1 MRNNSITYKILFV
14 IIILFFITSITAL
27 YVIDYKLSIISDKS
41 QKERYIE
48 KIDLIISRLESY
60 QKRLSKTGIEDIY
73 IADFQQLSLSRLKE
87 NYYKDNPQ
95 KVYPTIIN
103 NEGKILLSND
113 NNIGNMLY
121 KVTNK
126 FSAAKPLNTYN
137 RYFNYMGKKYWAIYK
152 YFPEWKWHI
161 AYIMPLNIKYA
172 NVKKIRDNLAIIMII
187 STVITI
193 ILLIL
198 TLTRIIKPIIHLTN
212 VADKIANG
220 NLKQSIDVNTN
231 DEVGRLAHAFDKM
244 RLSIIE
250 QITQLHSEVIE
261 RKQAEENLL
270 ITLNSIGDAVIST
283 DNLGRIVHMNP
294 IALKLTGWTLDD
306 AANKP
311 LLEVFNI
318 INSRTREQCI
328 SPVTRILNTGSVVNI
343 DSNTLL
349 ISKTNIEYNIADS
362 AAPIRDENNNV
373 IGVVLVFRDVT
384 ERYKLESQ
392 LRQSDKMQAV
402 GQLAGGVAHDF
413 NNMLGGIIGATE
425 ILHNYLDG
433 SKQAE
438 ELYSIII
445 NASDRAAELTQQLL
459 AFARKKKIGSTTIN
473 LHEIIEDSVSLLK
486 RTIDKSIAIK
496 CAFNADTDAIIGDPS
511 QLQNILIN
519 LGINASHA
527 MPEGGVLSF
536 SSKNIFL
543 DEQYCSSSNFD
554 LTPGDYIEIEI
565 TDTGCGIPPEHI
577 DRIFEPFF
585 TTKTNGKGTGLG
597 LSAVYGSV
605 IQHHGAIRIN
615 SQLQKYTTFYL
626 LFPNT
631 NEDNNNKTTM
641 ENSYQTGEGTI
652 LVIDDEQLM
661 RTTAE
666 AILNNAGYSVILAE
680 NGKIGLEKYIQ
691 YKESVDLVILDM
703 IMPVMNGK
711 ECFNGI
717 KDIAPDAKIILA
729 SGFTKDEDIE
739 RMKQKNLCAFISK
752 PYRSSELIN
761 LIASILNDQTNF

>member
-27 YVIDYKLSIISDKS
+27 YVIDYKLSIISDKD

-48 KIDLIISRLESY
+48 KLDLIISRLESY
-60 QKRLSKTGIEDIY
+60 QKRLAKTGIEDLY
-73 IADFQQLSLSRLKE
+73 IADFQQLSLSRLKD
-87 NYYKDNPQ
+87 NYYKDNAQ
-95 KVYPTIIN
+95 KIYPAIIN
-103 NEGKILLSND
+103 NEGKVLLSKD
-113 NNIGNMLY
+113 SHIAETLY
-121 KVTNK
+121 KITNK
-126 FSAAKPLNTYN
+126 FFAAEAINSGN
-137 RYFNYMGKKYWAIYK
+137 SYFNYMGKKYWAIYK

-161 AYIMPLNIKYA
+161 AYIMPVNLKYSD
-172 NVKKIRDNLAIIMII
+172 VKEIRNNLAIIMFL
-187 STVITI
+187 STIITI
-193 ILLIL
+193 FLLII

-212 VADKIANG
+212 VADKISNG
-220 NLKQSIDVNTN
+220 NLEQVIDVNTN
-231 DEVGRLAHAFDKM
+231 DEVGRLANAFDKM
-244 RLSIIE
+244 RISIIE
-250 QITQLHSEVIE
+250 QISQLNSEVIE

-283 DNLGRIVHMNP
+283 DNLGKIIHMNP
-294 IALKLTGWTLDD
+294 VALKLTGWILDD
-306 AANKP
+306 AINKP

-318 INSRTREQCI
+318 INSYTREQCI
-328 SPVTRILNTGSVVNI
+328 SPVTRILDTGDIVNI
-343 DSNTLL
+343 DTNTLL

-362 AAPIRDENNNV
+362 AAPIRDENQNI

-433 SKQAE
+433 SSQAE

-459 AFARKKKIGSTTIN
+459 AFARKKKIGSTAIKLHKIIN
-473 LHEIIEDSVSLLK
+473 DSVSLLK

-496 CAFNADTDAIIGDPS
+496 CTLNADTDAIIGDPS

-519 LGINASHA
+519 LGINSSHA

-536 SSKNIFL
+536 SSRNLFI
-543 DEQYCSSSNFD
+543 DEKYCLNSNFD
-554 LTPGDYIEIEI
+554 LSPGKYIEIEI
-565 TDTGCGIPPEHI
+565 TDTGCGIAPEHI
-577 DRIFEPFF
+577 ERIFEPFF

-605 IQHHGAIRIN
+605 IQHHGAIMIH
-615 SQLQKYTTFYL
+615 SQLQRYTTFSL

-631 NEDNNNKTTM
+631 KEPNNNNTPIDNT
-641 ENSYQTGEGTI
+641 YQTGEGTI

-661 RTTAE
+661 RTTVE
-666 AILNNAGYSVILAE
+666 ATLKNAGYSVILAE

-691 YKESVDLVILDM
+691 YKDSINLVILDM

-717 KDIAPDAKIILA
+717 KEINPDAKIVLA

-739 RMKQKNLCAFISK
+739 MMKQKNLCAFISK

-761 LIASILNDQTNF
+761 LIASILND